1 MRSPSYR
8 VPGTK
13 FPDRSVFLSAA
24 CLFAGPVGLFA
35 PKGLTVVL
43 VAAAVGVIAESLI
56 ARRPLIGRLD
66 GWALYLLLFTALCAL
81 SAVWAI
87 EPARTLRTAPS
98 IIAVFFSGFV
108 LVRAGLSLDREG
120 AATLERF
127 LVIGVLAALLL
138 AVFELL
144 TGAWISVNLRGLVG
158 GPAELTGDASK
169 RLLNNG
175 VTVLTLLTW
184 PAVCLTVRDGRV
196 AATILLA
203 GLLIAA
209 VCLAEADV
217 GAAAAAI
224 GGGAVLASGL
234 MRRWVPALVPALV
247 VLAVVAAPLAM
258 ISFSPLQRH
267 VDELPKLS
275 GSAYHR
281 LLIWDAAS
289 GLIRDRPLLGHGFD
303 ASRALGARVDP
314 SVVEIDR
321 RGETVYRG
329 LAPPIPLHPHN
340 MALQIWLELGF
351 VGLLYFSGLVAALV
365 ISVWRMTTTPIAQD
379 LFLGM
384 LVSGTVVA
392 FIAYGAWQN
401 WWQSTLWICAMA
413 MAFSL
418 KRSPEKKVP
427 GD

>member
-1 MRSPSYR
+1 MRSPLHL

-13 FPDRSVFLSAA
+13 FPDRSGFLSMT

-43 VAAAVGVIAESLI
+43 VVAAAGLIWESLI
-56 ARRPLIGRLD
+56 SRRPLVGRLD
-66 GWALYLLLFTALCAL
+66 GWALYLLLFAALCAL

-87 EPARTLRTAPS
+87 EPARTLRTVPS
-98 IIAVFFSGFV
+98 IIAVFFAGIV

-127 LVIGVLAALLL
+127 LIIGVLAALLL

-144 TGAWISVNLRGLVG
+144 TGAWISLNLRALVG
-158 GPAELTGDASK
+158 DPAELTGEASK

-175 VTVLTLLTW
+175 ITVLVLLTW

-196 AATILLA
+196 AVTILLM

-209 VCLAEADV
+209 VYLAEADV
-217 GAAAAAI
+217 GVTAVAI
-224 GGGAVLASGL
+224 GAGAVLASRL
-234 MRRWVPALVPALV
+234 MRRWVPAFVPTLV
-247 VLAVVAAPLAM
+247 VLAVVAAPLLM

-267 VDELPKLS
+267 VDEFPKLS
-275 GSAYHR
+275 GSAYYR
-281 LLIWDAAS
+281 LLIWDAT
-289 GLIRDRPLLGHGFD
+289 GDLIRDRPVLGHGFD
-303 ASRALGARVDP
+303 ASRALGARIDP
-314 SVVEIDR
+314 SVVEVDR
-321 RGETVYRG
+321 RGELVYRG
-329 LAPPIPLHPHN
+329 LVHPLPLHPHN
-340 MALQIWLELGF
+340 MALQIWLELGLA
-351 VGLLYFSGLVAALV
+351 GLLYFFGLVAALV
-365 ISVWRMTTTPIAQD
+365 ISAWRMTAMPIARD

-392 FIAYGAWQN
+392 FTAYGAWQN

-418 KRSPEKKVP
+418 KRSTEKKVP
-427 GD
+427 G

>member
-1 MRSPSYR
+1 MRSPPYR
-8 VPGTK
+8 LLGAK
-13 FPDRSVFLSAA
+13 FPDRSIFLSTA

-35 PKGLTVVL
+35 PRGLTVVL
-43 VAAAVGVIAESLI
+43 VVAALGVITESLNS
-56 ARRPLIGRLD
+56 RRPLMGRLD
-66 GWALYLLLFTALCAL
+66 GWALYFLLFAALCAL

-98 IIAVFFSGFV
+98 LIAVFVAGIV
-108 LVRAGLSLDREG
+108 LVRAGLSLDQEG

-127 LVIGVLAALLL
+127 LIIGVLVALLL

-144 TGAWISVNLRGLVG
+144 TGAWISLNLRALVG
-158 GPAELTGDASK
+158 DPAEMTGEASK
-169 RLLNNG
+169 LLLNNG
-175 VTVLTLLTW
+175 ITVLTLLTW
-184 PAVCLTVRDGRV
+184 PAVCLTTRDGRV
-196 AATILLA
+196 AVTILLA

-209 VCLAEADV
+209 VYLAEADV
-217 GAAAAAI
+217 GVTAVAI
-224 GGGAVLASGL
+224 GGGAVLASRL
-234 MRRWVPALVPALV
+234 MRRWVPALVPTLV
-247 VLAVVAAPLAM
+247 VLATVAAPLLM

-267 VDELPKLS
+267 VDEFPKLS

-281 LLIWDAAS
+281 LLIWDATS
-289 GLIRDRPLLGHGFD
+289 DLIQNRPLLGHGFD
-303 ASRALGARVDP
+303 ASRALGAKFDP
-314 SVVEIDR
+314 SVVELNR
-321 RGETVYRG
+321 RGEMVYRASAHP
-329 LAPPIPLHPHN
+329 LPLHPHN
-340 MALQIWLELGF
+340 MALQIWLELGL

-365 ISVWRMTTTPIAQD
+365 ISVWRMTATPIARD

-418 KRSPEKKVP
+418 KRSSEKKVP
-427 GD
+427 S

>member
-1 MRSPSYR
+1 MRR
-8 VPGTK
+8 VLGAK
-13 FPDRSVFLSAA
+13 FPDRSAFLSAA

-43 VAAAVGVIAESLI
+43 VAAAVGVVAEALNS
-56 ARRPLIGRLD
+56 RRPLVGRLD
-66 GWALYLLLFTALCAL
+66 GWALYFLLFAAFCAL

-98 IIAVFFSGFV
+98 IIAVFFAGIV
-108 LVRAGLSLDREG
+108 LVRAGLDLDQEG

-127 LVIGVLAALLL
+127 LIIGVLAALLL

-144 TGAWISVNLRGLVG
+144 TGAWISSNLRELVG
-158 GPAELTGDASK
+158 GPAELTGEASK

-175 VTVLTLLTW
+175 ITVLALLTW
-184 PAVCLTVRDGRV
+184 PAVCLTMRDGRA

-209 VCLAEADV
+209 VYLAEADV
-217 GAAAAAI
+217 GVTAVAI
-224 GGGAVLASGL
+224 GVGAALASGL
-234 MRRWVPALVPALV
+234 LRRWVPALVPTLVAL
-247 VLAVVAAPLAM
+247 AIVAAPLLM

-267 VDELPKLS
+267 VDDLPKLS

-281 LLIWDAAS
+281 LLIWDTAS
-289 GLIRDRPLLGHGFD
+289 DLIRDRPLLGHGFD

-314 SVVEIDR
+314 SVVEVHR
-321 RGETVYRG
+321 RGEMVYRG
-329 LAPPIPLHPHN
+329 VAPPIPLHPHN
-340 MALQIWLELGF
+340 MALQIWLELGL
-351 VGLLYFSGLVAALV
+351 VGLLYFSGLIAALV
-365 ISVWRMTTTPIAQD
+365 ISVWRMTTTPIARD

-384 LVSGTVVA
+384 LASGTVVA
-392 FIAYGAWQN
+392 FTAYGAWQN

-418 KRSPEKKVP
+418 KRSPEKKIP
-427 GD
+427 G

>member
-1 MRSPSYR
+1 MKSPPYR
-8 VPGTK
+8 APGAK
-13 FPDRSVFLSAA
+13 FPDRSAFLSAA

-35 PKGLTVVL
+35 PKGLTVLL

-56 ARRPLIGRLD
+56 SRRPLMGRLD
-66 GWALYLLLFTALCAL
+66 GWALYLLLFAALCAL

-98 IIAVFFSGFV
+98 IIAVFFAGLV
-108 LVRAGLSLDREG
+108 LVRAGLGLDREG

-127 LVIGVLAALLL
+127 LIIGVLAALLL

-144 TGAWISVNLRGLVG
+144 TGAWISLNLRGLAG
-158 GPAELTGDASK
+158 SPAELTGDAPK

-175 VTVLTLLTW
+175 ITVLALLTW

-196 AATILLA
+196 PATILLA

-209 VCLAEADV
+209 VYLAEADV
-217 GAAAAAI
+217 GVTAVAI

-234 MRRWVPALVPALV
+234 LRRWIPAFVPALV
-247 VLAVVAAPLAM
+247 VLAVVAAPLLM
-258 ISFSPLQRH
+258 VSFSPLQRH
-267 VDELPKLS
+267 VDKFPELS

-281 LLIWDAAS
+281 LLIWDATS
-289 GLIRDRPLLGHGFD
+289 GLIQDRPLLGHGFD
-303 ASRALGARVDP
+303 ASRALGARADR
-314 SVVEIDR
+314 SVVEIHR
-321 RGETVYRG
+321 RGEKVYRG
-329 LAPPIPLHPHN
+329 LVHPLPLHPHN
-340 MALQIWLELGF
+340 MALQIWLELGLA
-351 VGLLYFSGLVAALV
+351 GLLYFFGLIAALV
-365 ISVWRMTTTPIAQD
+365 ISVWRMTATPIARD

-392 FIAYGAWQN
+392 FTAYGAWQN
-401 WWQSTLWICAMA
+401 WWQSALWICAMA

-418 KRSPEKKVP
+418 KRSSEK
-427 GD
+427 

>member
-1 MRSPSYR
+1 M
-8 VPGTK
+8 
-13 FPDRSVFLSAA
+13 
-24 CLFAGPVGLFA
+24 
-35 PKGLTVVL
+35 
-43 VAAAVGVIAESLI
+43 
-56 ARRPLIGRLD
+56 GRLD

-87 EPARTLRTAPS
+87 EPARTLRTVPS
-98 IIAVFFSGFV
+98 IFAVFFAGLV
-108 LVRAGLSLDREG
+108 LVRAGLGLGQEG

-127 LVIGVLAALLL
+127 LIIGVLAALLL

-144 TGAWISVNLRGLVG
+144 TGAWISSNLRALVG
-158 GPAELTGDASK
+158 DPAELTGEASK

-175 VTVLTLLTW
+175 ITVLTLLTW
-184 PAVCLTVRDGRV
+184 PAVCLTVRDGRA
-196 AATILLA
+196 AATILLV

-209 VCLAEADV
+209 VYLAEADV
-217 GAAAAAI
+217 GVTAVAI
-224 GGGAVLASGL
+224 GGGAVLASRL
-234 MRRWVPALVPALV
+234 MRRWVPALVPTLV
-247 VLAVVAAPLAM
+247 VLVVVAAPLLM

-289 GLIRDRPLLGHGFD
+289 DLIRDRPLLGHGFD

-314 SVVEIDR
+314 SIVEIDR
-321 RGETVYRG
+321 KGERVYRG
-329 LAPPIPLHPHN
+329 LVHPLPLHPHN
-340 MALQIWLELGF
+340 MALQIWLELGL

-365 ISVWRMTTTPIAQD
+365 ISVWRMTATPIARD

-392 FIAYGAWQN
+392 FTAYGAWQN
-401 WWQSTLWICAMA
+401 WWQSALWICAMA

-418 KRSPEKKVP
+418 KRSPENKVS
-427 GD
+427 G